1 MSAKILAKS
10 SPLEKLIYGLGDV
23 GTNLCWTFMSMYVT
37 MYYTDS
43 VGISAAVAGTIMLVA
58 RVFDGISDVLGAML
72 IEKCH
77 FKMGKIRPWFLI
89 ASPLLGISLFASF
102 HVPAAWDSQAK
113 VIYVFMTYTFTA
125 AVSYTIYN
133 LAYSAI
139 LTVMA
144 LDEHDRS
151 TAATIGRFV
160 TTGGVTVMFYVTP
173 ILLAMWG
180 GGQSQSAWSRL
191 STVYALLCTILVC
204 CMGLFIKE
212 KSYEVENDGK
222 GEENKPAQKGEL
234 SKAFKA
240 VLTTKYT
247 WLLLGLFLLFYLYS
261 GVSSI
266 KTYYYKDVLGDLGL
280 FSMGSMLASL
290 PQLFALLLVPALFK
304 MVERG
309 KAVIAG
315 CVIFILS
322 NIAFAMFSRSVAAAY
337 ICTVIM
343 SLAWTPLTAVIYV
356 YIADLVDYIYRKK
369 HVRVEAAASMA
380 SSIGTK
386 IGAGLGS
393 AAVGWGLALINY
405 GASLEVQTAATQR
418 GIVGLTCILPMILGV
433 LIMVIMLFWKVDQ
446 EKEEN

>member
-23 GTNLCWTFMSMYVT
+23 GANLCWTFMSMYVT

-58 RVFDGISDVLGAML
+58 RIFDGISDVLGAML
-72 IEKCH
+72 IERCH
-77 FKMGKIRPWFLI
+77 FKMGKIRPWFII
-89 ASPLLGISLFASF
+89 ASPLLGIALFASF

-113 VIYVFMTYTFTA
+113 IIYVFVTYTFTA

-139 LTVMA
+139 LPLMSQ
-144 LDEHDRS
+144 DGHDRS
-151 TAATIGRFV
+151 TAATMGRFI
-160 TTGGVTVMFYVTP
+160 TTAGISVMFYVTP
-173 ILLAMWG
+173 ILLAFWG
-180 GGQSQSAWSRL
+180 GGQSQAAWGTL
-191 STVYALLCTILVC
+191 STVYALVC
-204 CMGLFIKE
+204 ALFVLCMGLFIKE
-212 KSYEVENDGK
+212 KSYEEADGQT
-222 GEENKPAQKGEL
+222 EENKPAEKSEFKD
-234 SKAFKA
+234 SFKA

-261 GVSSI
+261 GISSVR
-266 KTYYYKDVLGDLGL
+266 TYYYKDVLGDLGL

-290 PQLFALLLVPALFK
+290 PQMFALLFVPILFK
-304 MVERG
+304 KVERR
-309 KAVIAG
+309 KAVMAG
-315 CVIFILS
+315 CVIFIFA
-322 NIAFAMFSRSVAAAY
+322 NIVFAVFSGSVTAAY

-343 SLAWTPLTAVIYV
+343 CLAWTPLTAVIYV

-386 IGAGLGS
+386 IGTGLGS
-393 AAVGWGLALINY
+393 AAVGWGLAFVNY
-405 GASLEVQTAATQR
+405 DASLEVQSAATQR
-418 GIVGLTCILPMILGV
+418 GIVGLTCIVPVILGA
-433 LIMVIMLFWKVDQ
+433 LIMIIMFFWKVDQ
-446 EKEEN
+446 EK

>member
-23 GTNLCWTFMSMYVT
+23 GANLCWTFMSMYVT

-58 RVFDGISDVLGAML
+58 RIFDGISDVLGAML
-72 IEKCH
+72 IERCH
-77 FKMGKIRPWFLI
+77 FKMGKIRPWFII
-89 ASPLLGISLFASF
+89 ASPLLGIALFASF
-102 HVPAAWDSQAK
+102 HVPAGWDSQAK
-113 VIYVFMTYTFTA
+113 VIYVFVTYTFTA

-139 LTVMA
+139 LPLMSQ
-144 LDEHDRS
+144 DEHDRS

-160 TTGGVTVMFYVTP
+160 TTGGITVMFYVTP
-173 ILLAMWG
+173 ILLAAWG
-180 GGQSQSAWSRL
+180 GGQSQEAWGTLSA
-191 STVYALLCTILVC
+191 VYALTCAVLVL

-212 KSYEVENDGK
+212 KSYEEETAGQA
-222 GEENKPAQKGEL
+222 EENKPTEKGEFKD
-234 SKAFKA
+234 SFKA

-247 WLLLGLFLLFYLYS
+247 WLLLGLFLLFYLFS
-261 GVSSI
+261 GISSVR
-266 KTYYYKDVLGDLGL
+266 TYYYKDVLGDLGL

-304 MVERG
+304 KVERR

-322 NIAFAMFSRSVAAAY
+322 NIAFALFSRSITAAY

-386 IGAGLGS
+386 IGTGLGS
-393 AAVGWGLALINY
+393 AAVGWGLALVNY
-405 GASLEVQTAATQR
+405 DAALEVQSAATQR
-418 GIVGLTCILPMILGV
+418 GIVALTCIVPVILGV
-433 LIMVIMLFWKVDQ
+433 LIMIIMFFWKVDQ
-446 EKEEN
+446 EK